1 MLTYF
6 LFKNIRVFNEKNI
19 DFTLSFPLGIWK
31 YRKINKNEFC
41 FLKKNTNSAIIMT
54 IFNDKSYNYDDLK
67 ENEYFVET
75 KLGDY
80 LAYVTC
86 KLFEDKMLLQYE
98 WYLVIA
104 VKKIVFYYSMMD
116 NLSDLEKDSQYNEV
130 LKILNTIVKKS

>member
-1 MLTYF
+1 M
-6 LFKNIRVFNEKNI
+6 
-19 DFTLSFPLGIWK
+19 
-31 YRKINKNEFC
+31 
-41 FLKKNTNSAIIMT
+41 KKNLIVKHNDFIEAKYNLTLTELKIIAKLSSMIKKDDDDFKVYKFT
-54 IFNDKSYNYDDLK
+54 ANELMEDLKLNNNYDDLK
-67 ENEYFVET
+67 ENEYFIET

-104 VKKIVFYYSMMD
+104 EKKIVFYYSMMD

-130 LKILNTIVKKS
+130 LKILNTIGKKS